1 MERKSSLGIT
11 VKRVPS
17 LKTGPEAMAAI
28 GMPREFAAQLMLL
41 AQTYGVTIA
50 IRASMPE
57 QKYRDAAQPKPSDVK
72 AKTGDWGLTKG
83 VIAEDAEL
91 GKHNAKGQPI
101 NSGMQHSDRV
111 TSTLH
116 RISLRNILR
125 GLDAKP
131 PTFEL
136 MSPNGNQSL
145 QENIAKNKFLL
156 IRCLDAPP
164 GKRDYVYKVDLTA
177 GLAPIEID
185 TQHINVL
192 HDSSRGAPEWW
203 SQELGNFGEMLEIRL
218 PVECAKMTGQPFTPV
233 KVLAIRNSSTQE
245 LLPITGDMDLL
256 WISRPSE
263 QHPFV
268 KEAIQKS
275 IPLLTVMDLS
285 NPENIP
291 RMRTHMQAL
300 CLLEKSDPINFNLIT
315 DEKLAR
321 LGCIT
326 PFEAYII
333 TIINQRFAAF
343 VDHLD
348 DLLQHGCENRN
359 PGKASDLDS
368 GMLHCTN
375 GLFTLTTNEAELLN
389 FILSNQDYLQQ
400 YRLELNPN
408 WDMGKEK
415 WGRVVHRLLEMNLY
429 ELDQKITERYRT
441 ATGEDLSAISAGF
454 RKVSRTFS
462 EALGAVRR
470 LSMTADSPPN
480 LPARK
485 NSNTNNIVQITY
497 PDCNDW
503 DDQRSLLGTKSK
515 RILHRLC
522 DTKSNKNEGISWER
536 DGNNV
541 LTIQFK
547 HANGTSQSYQFKI
560 EANSISLVKGELD
573 DNSISIFKTLQNELQ
588 PGAQFIVNS
597 LKEENKLILE
607 HHLSPQ
613 EPGPRPNS
621 NHQ

>member
-1 MERKSSLGIT
+1 
-11 VKRVPS
+11 
-17 LKTGPEAMAAI
+17 
-28 GMPREFAAQLMLL
+28 
-41 AQTYGVTIA
+41 
-50 IRASMPE
+50 
-57 QKYRDAAQPKPSDVK
+57 
-72 AKTGDWGLTKG
+72 
-83 VIAEDAEL
+83 
-91 GKHNAKGQPI
+91 
-101 NSGMQHSDRV
+101 
-111 TSTLH
+111 
-116 RISLRNILR
+116 
-125 GLDAKP
+125 
-131 PTFEL
+131 
-136 MSPNGNQSL
+136 
-145 QENIAKNKFLL
+145 
-156 IRCLDAPP
+156 
-164 GKRDYVYKVDLTA
+164 
-177 GLAPIEID
+177 
-185 TQHINVL
+185 VL

-203 SQELGNFGEMLEIRL
+203 SQKLGNFGEMLEMRL
-218 PVECAKMTGQPFTPV
+218 PVECAKLTGQPFTPV
-233 KVLAIRNSSTQE
+233 KVLAIRNTSTQE

-268 KEAIQKS
+268 KEAIDHA

-291 RMRTHMQAL
+291 GMRTHLQAL
-300 CLLEKSDPINFNLIT
+300 CTLEYSDPINFDLIT

-359 PGKASDLDS
+359 PGKGSDLDS

-389 FILSNQDYLQQ
+389 FILSDQEYLQQ

-415 WGRVVHRLLEMNLY
+415 WGRVVHRLLEMNRY
-429 ELDQKITERYRT
+429 ELDQRIMERYRA

-454 RKVSRTFS
+454 RKVSRTFTN
-462 EALGAVRR
+462 AVGAVRR

-485 NSNTNNIVQITY
+485 NSYPNNIVQITY
-497 PDCNDW
+497 PDCIDW
-503 DDQRSLLGTKSK
+503 DDQRSLLGTKCK
-515 RILHRLC
+515 RILHALC
-522 DTKSNKNEGISWER
+522 ETQSKKEDGIIWAR
-536 DGNNV
+536 DGNNM
-541 LTIQFK
+541 LTVQLN
-547 HANGTSQSYQFKI
+547 HADGSSQSYQFKI

-573 DNSISIFKTLQNELQ
+573 DNSISIFKTLQNELL
-588 PGAQFIVNS
+588 PDAKFVVNS
-597 LKEENKLILE
+597 LNEANKLILE

-613 EPGPRPNS
+613 EPGPRPN
-621 NHQ
+621 NNL